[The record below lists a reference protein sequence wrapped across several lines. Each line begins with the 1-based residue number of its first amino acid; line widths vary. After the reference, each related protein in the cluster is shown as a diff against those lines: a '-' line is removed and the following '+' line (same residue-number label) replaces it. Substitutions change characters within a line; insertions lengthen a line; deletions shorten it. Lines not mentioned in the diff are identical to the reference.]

1 MKSYKDRPWYPY
13 AVALCI
19 AVVLYAFLS
28 HFQGVWGA
36 LMTFIGFFKTVI
48 IGCVIAFIVNPL
60 SKLMGRTLFRKV
72 RNEKTQLKLSN
83 LVAFILVILFLA
95 FAMLILIPQL
105 IESVKMFMANFDG
118 YKSSVLGWIEDRGIS
133 LEALGIDI
141 SAVESAG
148 SGLTSILGS
157 VGKYAGSILSTT
169 VDVGKTIMDL
179 AIAFMMSIY
188 ILAEKPTLKKGCARL
203 VRAIVGEDRYH
214 GVCTFL
220 EKTNAVFNA
229 YIVYNLI
236 DCLIIGIINAIFM
249 LVTGMQYV
257 GMISFI
263 IAITNLIPTFG
274 PLIGGA
280 IGAFILLL
288 VKPLHA
294 LIFIIFAVVLQA
306 FDGYILKPRLFGNSL
321 GVSGLWILIGVIVG
335 GKMFGLIG
343 MLISIP
349 LVAVIDFLYRNYLIP
364 RLEKKRGIQPP
375 AEELPEKAG
384 KK

>member
-1 MKSYKDRPWYPY
+1 MKSNKDKPWYPY

-19 AVVLYAFLS
+19 AVVLYAVLS
-28 HFQGVWGA
+28 HLSGVWGA
-36 LMTFIGFFKTVI
+36 LMTFVGFFRTVI
-48 IGCVIAFIVNPL
+48 TGCIIAFIVNPL
-60 SKLMGRTLFRKV
+60 SKLMGRSLFRKV
-72 RNEKTQLKLSN
+72 KNPKTQLKLSN
-83 LVAFILVILFLA
+83 LVAFVLVILFLA
-95 FAMLILIPQL
+95 FALLILIPQL
-105 IESVKMFMANFDG
+105 IESIRMFMANFEG
-118 YKSSVLGWIEDRGIS
+118 YKDSVLGWISGMGIS
-133 LEALGIDI
+133 LESLGIDI
-141 SAVESAG
+141 SALETAG
-148 SGLTSILGS
+148 SGLTAILGN

-169 VDVGKTIMDL
+169 VDVGKTIMNL

-188 ILAEKPTLKKGCARL
+188 ILAEKPVLKRGFSRL
-203 VRAIVGEDRYH
+203 LRACVGDSGYP
-214 GVCTFL
+214 GVCMFL
-220 EKTNAVFNA
+220 SKTNEVFNA
-229 YIVYNLI
+229 YIVFNLI
-236 DCLIIGIINAIFM
+236 DCLIIGVVNAFFM

-263 IAITNLIPTFG
+263 VAITNLIPTFG

-294 LIFIIFAVVLQA
+294 LIFIIFAIVLQL

-335 GKMFGLIG
+335 GKMFGIVG

-364 RLEKKRGIQPP
+364 WLEKKRGIQPP
-375 AEELPEKAG
+375 EEEAPSRE
-384 KK
+384 

>member
-1 MKSYKDRPWYPY
+1 
-13 AVALCI
+13 VALCI
-19 AVVLYAFLS
+19 AVVLYVVLS

-60 SKLMGRTLFRKV
+60 SKLMGRSLFRKV
-72 RNEKTQLKLSN
+72 KNQKTQLKLSN
-83 LVAFILVILFLA
+83 LVAFILVLLFLA
-95 FAMLILIPQL
+95 FALLIMIPQL
-105 IESVKMFMANFDG
+105 IQSVKMFMANFEG
-118 YKSSVLGWIEDRGIS
+118 YKDSVLGWIADKGIS
-133 LEALGIDI
+133 LESLGIDI

-148 SGLTSILGS
+148 SGLTSILS
-157 VGKYAGSILSTT
+157 NVGKYAGSILSTT

-188 ILAEKPTLKKGCARL
+188 ILAEKSTLKKGCARL
-203 VRAIVGEDRYH
+203 VRAIVGEDRYP

-220 EKTNAVFNA
+220 AKTNAVFNA

-236 DCLIIGIINAIFM
+236 DCLIIGVINAVFM

-280 IGAFILLL
+280 IGAFVLLL
-288 VKPLHA
+288 VKPIHA

-375 AEELPEKAG
+375 AEELPEKTG

>member
-1 MKSYKDRPWYPY
+1 MKSNKDKPWYPY

-19 AVVLYAFLS
+19 AVVLYAVLS
-28 HFQGVWGA
+28 HLSGVWGA
-36 LMTFIGFFKTVI
+36 LMTFVGFFRTVI
-48 IGCVIAFIVNPL
+48 TGCIIAFIVNPL
-60 SKLMGRTLFRKV
+60 SKLMGRSLFRKV
-72 RNEKTQLKLSN
+72 KNPKTQLKLSN
-83 LVAFILVILFLA
+83 LVAFVLVILFLA
-95 FAMLILIPQL
+95 FALLILIPQL
-105 IESVKMFMANFDG
+105 IESIRMFMANFEG
-118 YKSSVLGWIEDRGIS
+118 YKDSVLGWISGMGIS
-133 LEALGIDI
+133 LESLGIDI
-141 SAVESAG
+141 SALETAG
-148 SGLTSILGS
+148 SGLTAILGN

-169 VDVGKTIMDL
+169 VDVGKTIMNL

-188 ILAEKPTLKKGCARL
+188 ILAEKPVLKRGFSRL
-203 VRAIVGEDRYH
+203 LRACVGDSGYP

-220 EKTNAVFNA
+220 AKTNEVFNA
-229 YIVYNLI
+229 YIVFNLI
-236 DCLIIGIINAIFM
+236 DCLIIGVVNAFFM

-263 IAITNLIPTFG
+263 VAITNLIPTFG

-294 LIFIIFAVVLQA
+294 LIFIIFAIVLQL

-335 GKMFGLIG
+335 GKMFGIVG

-364 RLEKKRGIQPP
+364 WLEKKRGIQPP
-375 AEELPEKAG
+375 EEEAPSRE
-384 KK
+384 